1 MLRELN
7 VPFTP
12 ASASLRGRAVTVPRP
27 AQRGPES
34 SYDPAMD
41 ETTLTVGDMV
51 LRAIVALVCGAVIGL
66 NRDLHHKG
74 AGLRT
79 FSLVALGTAGMA
91 MGMLMFIHSSPDNVG
106 RVAQGVLTGIGFLG
120 AGVILRRADG
130 ERITGLTTA
139 ASIWFVAG
147 LALLCGL
154 GQLVLVGIL
163 LGLAL
168 LVLLFGRAVERLVER
183 IFGADPRRS
192 TDDEMSDGGT

>member
-1 MLRELN
+1 
-7 VPFTP
+7 
-12 ASASLRGRAVTVPRP
+12 
-27 AQRGPES
+27 
-34 SYDPAMD
+34 MD
-41 ETTLTVGDMV
+41 ATTLTVGDMV
-51 LRAIVALVCGAVIGL
+51 LRAVVALLCGAVIGL

-79 FSLVALGTAGMA
+79 FSLVALGTAGMT
-91 MGMLMFIHSSPDNVG
+91 MGMLMFIRSSPDNVG

-154 GQLVLVGIL
+154 GQLLLTAIL

-168 LVLLFGRAVERLVER
+168 LVLICGRAVERLMER
-183 IFGADPRRS
+183 IFGADTRGS
-192 TDDEMSDGGT
+192 ADDDDSEGGR

>member
-1 MLRELN
+1 
-7 VPFTP
+7 
-12 ASASLRGRAVTVPRP
+12 
-27 AQRGPES
+27 
-34 SYDPAMD
+34 MD

-51 LRAIVALVCGAVIGL
+51 LRAVLALACGAIIGL

-79 FSLVALGTAGMA
+79 FSLVALGTAGIA
-91 MGMLMFIHSSPDNVG
+91 MGMLVFVRSSPDNVG

-139 ASIWFVAG
+139 AAIWFVSG
-147 LALLCGL
+147 LSLLCGL
-154 GQLVLVGIL
+154 GQLVLVAIL
-163 LGLAL
+163 LGLSL

-183 IFGADPRRS
+183 IFGADARRPV
-192 TDDEMSDGGT
+192 DEDNSESGP